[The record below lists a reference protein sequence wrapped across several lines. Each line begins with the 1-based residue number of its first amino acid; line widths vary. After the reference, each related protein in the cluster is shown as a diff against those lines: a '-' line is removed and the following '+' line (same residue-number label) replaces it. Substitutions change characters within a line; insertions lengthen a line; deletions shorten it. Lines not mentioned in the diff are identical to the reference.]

1 MSLTGILLRTFSE
14 QRAKNMSWDDLTRRL
29 ERSAEI
35 VLPRFDTA
43 RNIPRH
49 IEAAKHV
56 IGIERWAQRRLRI
69 ALGEPATM
77 DEYDSYRPESLN
89 DIKALRD
96 EFASTRRDTL
106 TILRHLHDAGVSLD
120 KTTPH
125 NELGQLTIRGWVL
138 YLTDH
143 GWRET
148 MMLRS

>member
-1 MSLTGILLRTFSE
+1 MTLLGTMLRIYSE
-14 QRAKNMSWDDLTRRL
+14 QRAKGMSWDDLTRRL

-43 RNIPRH
+43 SNKPRH

-69 ALGEPATM
+69 ALGEPVTL
-77 DEYDSYRPESLN
+77 DEYDSYRPEQLN
-89 DIKALRD
+89 DIQALK
-96 EFASTRRDTL
+96 EAFANTRRDTL
-106 TILRHLHDAGVSLD
+106 TILRHLHDAGVPLA

-125 NELGQLTIRGWVL
+125 NELGQLTIGGWVL

-143 GWRET
+143 AWRET
-148 MMLRS
+148 FMLRS